1 MSGQKIQIDWSFVM
15 ERLINILKELHED
28 VDFEAEEG
36 LVDDGIL
43 DSLDIVSLV
52 TEIDSEFDVRIPPEE
67 IVPENFNSAAAL
79 WELIQK
85 LDD

>member
-1 MSGQKIQIDWSFVM
+1 M
-15 ERLINILKELHED
+15 EKLLEILSDLHDD
-28 VDFEAEEG
+28 VDFSVEEA

-67 IVPENFNSAAAL
+67 IIPENFNSAKAL
-79 WELIQK
+79 WALIER